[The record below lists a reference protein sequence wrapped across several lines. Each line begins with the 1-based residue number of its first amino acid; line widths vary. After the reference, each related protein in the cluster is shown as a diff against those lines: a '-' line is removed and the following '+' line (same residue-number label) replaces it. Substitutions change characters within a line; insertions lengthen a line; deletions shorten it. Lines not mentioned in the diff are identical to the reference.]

1 MNKLVE
7 KFSHYADVIA
17 IFLWIF
23 LIYYFYRIK
32 KKTNEEKFALFLVV
46 SGFVLDT
53 LFTFFYIRSP
63 KN

>member
-23 LIYYFYRIK
+23 LIHYFYSIK
-32 KKTNEEKFALFLVV
+32 KKTNKEKFALFLVV